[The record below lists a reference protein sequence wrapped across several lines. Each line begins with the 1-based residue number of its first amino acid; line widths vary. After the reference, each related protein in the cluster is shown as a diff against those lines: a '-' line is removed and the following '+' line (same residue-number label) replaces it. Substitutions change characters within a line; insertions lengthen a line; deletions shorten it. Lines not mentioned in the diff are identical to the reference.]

1 MNENF
6 LTNAKDGAVK
16 VYKAFA
22 DYLAA
27 QAKLSTAKREQ
38 ATAQIQKIN
47 KQDTQANLWPD
58 YNNVSNGVFDCLS
71 SNYAQC
77 GLCRPHTVADV
88 YMDNIELAIDVDFSI
103 KSGSQVVFSF
113 EANRIVS
120 DLYMGGM
127 KRLEYPRASHDDI
140 EAKLKKLLPKYVR
153 IRGYAFADIQ
163 VTDCNVNNVDSV
175 IVTLRGVHR
184 WGYYTG
190 GLLL

>member
-1 MNENF
+1 MHEKF
-6 LTNAKDGAVK
+6 LRGAKDGAVK

-27 QAKLSTAKREQ
+27 QAKLSAAQREQ
-38 ATAQIQKIN
+38 TAAQIQKIN
-47 KQDTQANLWPD
+47 KQNIQADLWLD
-58 YNNVSNGVFDCLS
+58 YNNVANGVFDTLS

-88 YMDNIELAIDVDFSI
+88 YMDDIDTSIDLDENIS
-103 KSGSQVVFSF
+103 KGSQVVFSF

-120 DLYMGGM
+120 DLYIGGM
-127 KRLEYPRASHDDI
+127 KKLEYPRVSHSDI
-140 EAKLKKLLPKYVR
+140 ETKLKKLLPKYVR

-163 VTDCNVNNVDSV
+163 VADCNVDNVDSV
-175 IVTLRGVHR
+175 IIRLSGVYR
-184 WGYYTG
+184 WGCYTG